1 MFNVSDDTKITAL
14 KNECLAIYL
23 HFTSYYSWR
32 KFLEKYL
39 TGQIKQ
45 AFNPLQEVLRKQP
58 GLENVE
64 LEIAVYELDFIHSVK
79 QIGKNLITLSYFQ
92 SE

>member
-1 MFNVSDDTKITAL
+1 MLYVLGDSKIKGLEIA
-14 KNECLAIYL
+14 CLAIHL
-23 HFTSYYSWR
+23 HFKSFCSWR

-39 TGQIKQ
+39 TGKIKQ

-64 LEIAVYELDFIHSVK
+64 LEVAVYEHDFIRSFK
-79 QIGKNLITLSYFQ
+79 QIGK
-92 SE
+92 

>member
-1 MFNVSDDTKITAL
+1 MFNISDGTHINSL
-14 KNECLAIYL
+14 KKECLAIYL
-23 HFTSYYSWR
+23 HFKSFSSWR

-45 AFNPLQEVLRKQP
+45 AFKPLQEELRKQP

-64 LEIAVYELDFIHSVK
+64 LEVSVYEHDFVRSVK
-79 QIGKNLITLSYFQ
+79 QIGKYLMTCK
-92 SE
+92 